1 MEQSRVLSL
10 LIISRVLMTLM
21 FDSGLI
27 LYGEIRCQSFF
38 GVKGLNTN
46 IKTVF
51 VTKKEK
57 LQASVIHP

>member
-1 MEQSRVLSL
+1 MEQSTVLWL
-10 LIISRVLMTLM
+10 LIISLVLMTLM

-27 LYGEIRCQSFF
+27 LYREIRCQSL
-38 GVKGLNTN
+38 KGLNTD

-57 LQASVIHP
+57 LHTSVIHP